1 MRNIFTVN
9 ATQVVISES
18 HPEGAYSTITG
29 YPKTFDSRN
38 YNATEQNPNG
48 DEEKA
53 LRVAKS
59 DYLATLS
66 ALYVADNRAMWTVT
80 LTRADGR
87 QIMHESYGAFPDMTP
102 QPEPEPEVEPEV
114 EPEPVEPEQEP
125 EAEQAEAE

>member
-1 MRNIFTVN
+1 MRQLYIVN
-9 ATQVVISES
+9 ATQVVVSES
-18 HPEGAYSTITG
+18 HPEGAYSTISG

-38 YNATEQNPNG
+38 YNASETNPNG

-66 ALYVADNRAMWTVT
+66 ALYAADNRAMWTVT

-102 QPEPEPEVEPEV
+102 APEPTPEPEPE
-114 EPEPVEPEQEP
+114 EQG
-125 EAEQAEAE
+125 EQ